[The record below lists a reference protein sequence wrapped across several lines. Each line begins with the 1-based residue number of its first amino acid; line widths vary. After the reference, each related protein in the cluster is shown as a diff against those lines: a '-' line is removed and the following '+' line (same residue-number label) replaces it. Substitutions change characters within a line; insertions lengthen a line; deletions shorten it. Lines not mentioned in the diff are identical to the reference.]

1 MFLLMQ
7 CNLLLTVLK
16 GSDFK
21 AVIISDNHYNF
32 NIDMKEKERKK
43 KKEISNNHLCSY
55 IYIQSVIVFMQ

>member
-43 KKEISNNHLCSY
+43 KEISNNHLCSY
-55 IYIQSVIVFMQ
+55 IYIYKVL